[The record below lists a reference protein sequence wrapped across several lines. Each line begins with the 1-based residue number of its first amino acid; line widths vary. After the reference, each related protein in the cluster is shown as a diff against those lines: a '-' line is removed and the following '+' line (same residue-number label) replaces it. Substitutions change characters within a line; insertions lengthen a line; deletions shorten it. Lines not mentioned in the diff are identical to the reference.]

1 MADQIVQKLI
11 TLLGWK
17 VDNTGQ
23 KQYDQINQRMNN
35 KMVSDH
41 KKANDKKVSQDQK
54 TAEQQ
59 KRIAEKVY
67 EFELKVRERLA
78 RHQEKLAQQKERRVN
93 SEFERDY
100 KKLVNFE
107 QKQEQIREKALQ
119 FEQRI
124 RAKLEQIKEQQ
135 AQKDLMRSQKL
146 ADQQA
151 RIQEKLLNDRL
162 KRENDFE
169 RRLQQA
175 QNRMSQHQEQAKR
188 DRITDGH
195 ALQGA
200 GRSIKS
206 AGSVGMQLF
215 GGLIGES
222 VTTAGDIEALLNQV
236 QAHGG
241 FTRNDIPMLSKLAKS
256 VSLSSG
262 FKQIDL
268 LLAMKEMGKAGYKG
282 QDLTSLTSKM
292 PDFAL
297 ATDSTLQQSAKLT
310 TDMLELFGYKIQDAT
325 KVMDTL
331 TTGLSESKLD
341 FYDMSTAL
349 KYAAPAWKASGG
361 KLEDLIAVLAIQ
373 SQSGIKGST
382 AGTGNRAAV
391 VNLALSS
398 ISSDLSGIKSN
409 KELKKRQKNTV
420 TSLGL
425 KDVYDKNDNLD
436 YFSTMR
442 QLGKALKGMKRAKQE
457 AVMFDLFGKT
467 AMNQNFLV
475 MDAMTDPK
483 KAKRNEELIAKT
495 RSSFGN
501 NNTAKMSSIMKQGF
515 NFQSGQLE
523 NSFVNLKEAI
533 GKNFLQ
539 DLTNLFNKMSK
550 FFNMLSEKHPI
561 LMKLTAGFLLFGFAM
576 SGLTVTIGSFLIFAG
591 ALSVSLGVLE
601 IGFGALFFWF
611 GTISIAVIALG
622 YVFYQFATKGK
633 QVFFDFANWVNEKI
647 EWLTGISLPKAFDK
661 MIPAF
666 NSAVEKLK
674 SIWKS
679 FSDMVLSVTLGFYAD
694 KLANAMGQVNISPQT
709 QHLVNANAVTRTLK
723 QSNQQILNF
732 HGGPSNSARTQ
743 EQILSSTNAFDKV
756 TAKRLSWLSQ
766 GYK

>member
-23 KQYDQINQRMNN
+23 KQYDQINQKINN

-78 RHQEKLAQQKERRVN
+78 RHQEKLSQQKERRVN

-100 KKLVNFE
+100 RKLVNFE

-175 QNRMSQHQEQAKR
+175 QNRMSQRQEQAKR

-241 FTRNDIPMLSKLAKS
+241 FTRNDIPMLSNLAKS

-262 FKQIDL
+262 FKQTDL
-268 LLAMKEMGKAGYKG
+268 LLAMKELGKAGYKG
-282 QDLTSLTSKM
+282 KNLTSLTSQM

-382 AGTGNRAAV
+382 AGTGTRAAT

-398 ISSDLSGIKSN
+398 ISENLSGIKN
-409 KELKKRQKNTV
+409 NRDLKKRQKATV

-425 KDVYDKNDNLD
+425 KNVYDQNDNLD
-436 YFSTMR
+436 YFETMR
-442 QLGKALKGMKRAKQE
+442 QLGKLTKGMKTNKKQSILY
-457 AVMFDLFGKT
+457 DLFGKT
-467 AMNQNFLV
+467 AMNQNYLV
-475 MDAMTDPK
+475 MDAMSDPN

-515 NFQSGQLE
+515 NFQKGQLE
-523 NSFVNLKEAI
+523 NSFVNLQESI
-533 GKNFLQ
+533 GKNFLPIF
-539 DLTNLFNKMSK
+539 TEIFKTVSA
-550 FFNMLSEKHPI
+550 FFNMISEKFPI
-561 LMKLTAGFLLFGFAM
+561 LTSLTAGFLTVGFAV
-576 SGLTVTIGSFLIFAG
+576 SSLAVAVGGLLIFAG
-591 ALSVSLGVLE
+591 ALSVALSVLGIGLSSVFLWVGVL
-601 IGFGALFFWF
+601 A
-611 GTISIAVIALG
+611 TAVIGLG
-622 YVFYQFATKGK
+622 LTFYQFATGGK
-633 QVFFDFANWVNEKI
+633 NAFTDFANWINSVALNTFGVNIPRIFDNLVLAFSSPIQAMRQMWSDLMGWFSSTFPNLSGFMSGMVNNLKNNAG
-647 EWLTGISLPKAFDK
+647 LGINPSLPTSNRQ
-661 MIPAF
+661 I
-666 NSAVEKLK
+666 NV
-674 SIWKS
+674 
-679 FSDMVLSVTLGFYAD
+679 Y
-694 KLANAMGQVNISPQT
+694 N
-709 QHLVNANAVTRTLK
+709 
-723 QSNQQILNF
+723 NQQFN
-732 HGGPSNSARTQ
+732 
-743 EQILSSTNAFDKV
+743 TNAYGSSSKPQNIAN
-756 TAKRLSWLSQ
+756 TISNNLLASNKKSWSQ
-766 GYK
+766 MAQVYK